1 MNVLAVIVVR
11 AVFALSLLALLS
23 ACGIFGE
30 NGYIRD
36 REDDYLKAETL
47 APLKIPEQ
55 LDHESIEDLYYV
67 PPIDRYAQRPDENE
81 IPRPQALVAGDFENI
96 VKIQTLGQ
104 QQWILVRLL
113 PGQVWPRLKDFLLAR
128 GIGVAVEDG
137 ATGTLQT
144 PWVKEPQSVVLEKYR
159 FELMQG
165 VQRNTSEVHLLQMQ
179 RAEGADAAGQAW
191 PAESDD
197 TQRAR
202 LMLQQ
207 FASYLAETADVNAA
221 VSLVAQ
227 GISTSRRLY
236 MVSGEDPAVRVNL
249 DYDRAWASLGYALDK
264 SGFLVDSADSD
275 SGVYT
280 VSLNPDMQETKK
292 GMWKR
297 FFGVFTPNAKEDEI
311 KAAQFQVTMKPA
323 PDEGWMEISI
333 ADPEARQSGDSI
345 PEAQEQAL
353 VLIKGYLT

>member
-1 MNVLAVIVVR
+1 VSTLAATFVR
-11 AVFALSLLALLS
+11 VVFALGLLALLN
-23 ACGIFGE
+23 ACGIIGDD
-30 NGYIRD
+30 GYIRD
-36 REDDYLKAETL
+36 REDDYLKADTL
-47 APLKIPEQ
+47 EPLKIPEQ
-55 LDHESIEDLYYV
+55 LDDEAIEDLYYV
-67 PPIDRYAQRPDENE
+67 PPIDRYAQRPEE
-81 IPRPQALVAGDFENI
+81 IDTPRPQALVAGEFENI

-113 PGQVWPRLKDFLLAR
+113 PGQVWPRLKDFLLAK
-128 GIGVAVEDG
+128 GVGVAVEDG

-144 PWVKEPQSVVLEKYR
+144 PWIQEPQSVLLEKYR
-159 FELMQG
+159 FELTQG
-165 VQRNTSEVHLLQMQ
+165 VQRSTSEVHLLQMQ
-179 RAEGADAAGQAW
+179 RTDGSDAPGQW

-207 FASYLAETADVNAA
+207 FANYLAETADVNAA

-236 MVSGEDPAVRVNL
+236 MVSGEDPALHVNL
-249 DYDRAWASLGYALDK
+249 DSERAWASLGYALDK

-275 SGVYT
+275 SGVYM
-280 VSLNPDMQETKK
+280 VSLNPDMQENKK

-297 FFGVFTPNAKEDEI
+297 FFGMFTPDAKEEEI

-323 PDEGWMEISI
+323 QDAGWMEIRI
-333 ADPEARQSGDSI
+333 VNPAARESGDTI
-345 PEAQEQAL
+345 PEAQEQML

>member
-1 MNVLAVIVVR
+1 VSTLAATFVR
-11 AVFALSLLALLS
+11 VVFALGLLALLN
-23 ACGIFGE
+23 ACGIIGDD
-30 NGYIRD
+30 GYIRD
-36 REDDYLKAETL
+36 REDDYLKADTL
-47 APLKIPEQ
+47 EPLKIPEQ
-55 LDHESIEDLYYV
+55 LDDEAIEDLYYV
-67 PPIDRYAQRPDENE
+67 PPIDRYAQRPEEID
-81 IPRPQALVAGDFENI
+81 IPRPQALVAGEFENI

-113 PGQVWPRLKDFLLAR
+113 PGQVWPRLKDFLLAK
-128 GIGVAVEDG
+128 GVGVAVEDG

-144 PWVKEPQSVVLEKYR
+144 PWIQEPQSVLLEKYR
-159 FELMQG
+159 FELTQG
-165 VQRNTSEVHLLQMQ
+165 VQRSTSEVHLLQMQ
-179 RAEGADAAGQAW
+179 RTDGSDAPRQW

-207 FASYLAETADVNAA
+207 FANYLAETADVNAA

-236 MVSGEDPAVRVNL
+236 MVSGEDPAVHVNL
-249 DYDRAWASLGYALDK
+249 DSERAWASLGYALDK

-275 SGVYT
+275 SGVYM
-280 VSLNPDMQETKK
+280 VSLNPDMQENKK

-297 FFGVFTPNAKEDEI
+297 FFGMFTPDAKEEEI
-311 KAAQFQVTMKPA
+311 KAAQFEVTMKPA
-323 PDEGWMEISI
+323 QDAGWMEIRI
-333 ADPEARQSGDSI
+333 VNPAARESGDTI
-345 PEAQEQAL
+345 PEAQEQML